1 MLELEVIPEHGL
13 SSEQIEFLLGM
24 HFSSAV
30 SSIQSHV
37 GHIKGVEISYCDKD
51 PLAFDLSIKLSQDGI
66 KLMFDSTS
74 QRLKI
79 IEVYDLSL
87 VRLKYGDLLFNC
99 PDVSPTIEQID
110 QSFGATRPGVYDEDK
125 KIFTLTFRGLAF
137 EFPAE
142 TEFQPSYGG
151 SRRELGKLQFP
162 PGSSPCVSNMAIYTG
177 SSLAECAAP
186 AAPLSRYPSL
196 ACRAVEVV
204 RSGDSTLGL
213 TLVLEPNLG
222 EVGRSSFPARG
233 NTSEYL
239 KKTIK
244 FGDSVQ
250 DVMSAVGAPNRIF
263 YKSEDKM
270 KIHSP
275 NAHRKASQLKS
286 DYFYNYF
293 TFGMDLL
300 FDAKH
305 NKVKKFILHTN
316 FPGHYNFNM
325 YHRCEFSLTLKKS
338 EGSNVKA
345 APSSVHISPYSKW
358 EGVANLFNPA
368 ERPVVLNRASSTNTT
383 NPFGSTFCYGYQDI
397 IFEVMPNGH
406 IASLT
411 LYLPPGKTLYKDIG
425 EADQSCLL
433 PL

>member
-1 MLELEVIPEHGL
+1 MG
-13 SSEQIEFLLGM
+13 
-24 HFSSAV
+24 
-30 SSIQSHV
+30 
-37 GHIKGVEISYCDKD
+37 
-51 PLAFDLSIKLSQDGI
+51 
-66 KLMFDSTS
+66 
-74 QRLKI
+74 
-79 IEVYDLSL
+79 
-87 VRLKYGDLLFNC
+87 
-99 PDVSPTIEQID
+99 
-110 QSFGATRPGVYDEDK
+110 
-125 KIFTLTFRGLAF
+125 
-137 EFPAE
+137 
-142 TEFQPSYGG
+142 
-151 SRRELGKLQFP
+151 
-162 PGSSPCVSNMAIYTG
+162 
-177 SSLAECAAP
+177 
-186 AAPLSRYPSL
+186 
-196 ACRAVEVV
+196 
-204 RSGDSTLGL
+204 
-213 TLVLEPNLG
+213 EPNTG
-222 EVGRSSFPARG
+222 EVGRSSFPS
-233 NTSEYL
+233 TSSLESI

-325 YHRCEFSLTLKKS
+325 YHRCEFSLTLKKA

-411 LYLPPGKTLYKDIG
+411 LYLPPRKTLYKDIG
-425 EADQSCLL
+425 EADQNCLL

>member
-13 SSEQIEFLLGM
+13 TSEAIEFLLGM

-30 SSIQSHV
+30 SSIQGHV
-37 GHIKGVEISYCDKD
+37 GQIKGVEISYCDKN
-51 PLAFDLSIKLSQDGI
+51 PLTYDLSIKLSQDGL
-66 KLMFDSTS
+66 KLVFDSIS
-74 QRLKI
+74 QRLKV

-87 VRLKYGDLLFNC
+87 VRLKYGELYFNC

-110 QSFGATRPGVYDEDK
+110 QSFGATRPGVYDEEK

-142 TEFQPSYGG
+142 TKFQPSYAG
-151 SRRELGKLQFP
+151 SRRELGKLQFA
-162 PGSSPCVSNMAIYTG
+162 PGESPCVSHLAIYAG
-177 SSLAECAAP
+177 NSLAECSAP
-186 AAPLSRYPSL
+186 PAPLARYPSL
-196 ACRAVEVV
+196 TCRGLEVV
-204 RSGDSTLGL
+204 RTRDRTVGL
-213 TLVLEPNLG
+213 TLTLEPNTG
-222 EVGRSSFPARG
+222 EVGRSSFPSTQPADC
-233 NTSEYL
+233 L

-244 FGDSVQ
+244 FGDGVQ

-275 NAHRKASQLKS
+275 NAHRKASLLKS

-293 TFGMDLL
+293 TFGMDIL

-325 YHRCEFSLTLKKS
+325 YHRAEFSLVLEETNRAKS
-338 EGSNVKA
+338 CQ
-345 APSSVHISPYSKW
+345 PDPVHISPYSKW
-358 EGVANLFNPA
+358 EEVAKLFNPA

-406 IASLT
+406 VASLT
-411 LYLPPGKTLYKDIG
+411 LYLPPGLTPYKEG
-425 EADQSCLL
+425 EDGRGALL

>member
-13 SSEQIEFLLGM
+13 TSEQIEFLLGM

-37 GHIKGVEISYCDKD
+37 GQIKGVEISYCDRD
-51 PLAFDLSIKLSQDGI
+51 PLAFDLTIKLSQDGI
-66 KLMFDSTS
+66 KLVFDSTS

-125 KIFTLTFRGLAF
+125 RIFTLTFRGLAF
-137 EFPAE
+137 EFPAA
-142 TEFQPSYGG
+142 TKFQPSYGG

-162 PGSSPCVSNMAIYTG
+162 PGESPCVSHMAIYAGNVLT
-177 SSLAECAAP
+177 ECVAP
-186 AAPLSRYPSL
+186 QQPLSRYPSL
-196 ACRAVEVV
+196 QCKSVEIL
-204 RSGDSTLGL
+204 RSGDRTVGVTLA
-213 TLVLEPNLG
+213 LEPNYG
-222 EVGRSSFPARG
+222 EIGRSSFPSRG
-233 NTSEYL
+233 QTSEYL
-239 KKTIK
+239 KKSIR

-275 NAHRKASQLKS
+275 NAHRMASLLKS

-293 TFGMDLL
+293 TFGIDLL
-300 FDAKH
+300 FDARH
-305 NKVKKFILHTN
+305 NRVKKFILHTN

-325 YHRCEFSLTLKKS
+325 YHRCEFALSLSSSK
-338 EGSNVKA
+338 
-345 APSSVHISPYSKW
+345 PSPVHITPYSKW

-368 ERPVVLNRASSTNTT
+368 ERPV
-383 NPFGSTFCYGYQDI
+383 PQQG
-397 IFEVMPNGH
+397 IFH
-406 IASLT
+406 
-411 LYLPPGKTLYKDIG
+411 
-425 EADQSCLL
+425 
-433 PL
+433 